1 MFAPIS
7 ILLFG
12 RSAQLLATRK
22 MVLES
27 VGYRVYRASDLF
39 TAKNMLAEKQ
49 IDLLILC
56 HSLSMEERGRALA
69 LTYRWPM
76 MRSLVLTAREDGC
89 PDNLLTAVIDT
100 VGEPA
105 KLALTAGK
113 FFHLESQTDAHVR

>member
-1 MFAPIS
+1 
-7 ILLFG
+7 
-12 RSAQLLATRK
+12 
-22 MVLES
+22 
-27 VGYRVYRASDLF
+27 
-39 TAKNMLAEKQ
+39 MLAEKQ

-89 PDNLLTAVIDT
+89 PDNLLTAVVDT

-113 FFHLESQTDAHVR
+113 FFHLESQADAHVR